1 MSATTADSSDSSSP
15 QLQKAEE
22 NVAAKTTKPNAD
34 AQSDF
39 AASLER
45 AVLKRK
51 DLVVDFSSL
60 RSCFEPLIET
70 EQQGEDTEVSADINA
85 AQRGRASDDI
95 ARGCR
100 PSMV

>member
-1 MSATTADSSDSSSP
+1 MSATTADNSDSSSP
-15 QLQKAEE
+15 QLQKAEG

-70 EQQGEDTEVSADINA
+70 EQQGEDTVEVSADINA
-85 AQRGRASDDI
+85 ARRGRASDDI
-95 ARGCR
+95 ARGC
-100 PSMV
+100 